1 MSDDSGEVKPLW
13 WRVDRR
19 AAREAAR
26 QARREER
33 TERKAVRGGRA
44 AGHEPITPDRIADA
58 ALRLVDSQGAD
69 GFTVRALA
77 QELGV
82 GTMTL
87 YWYVQNKNEIL
98 DLIGDR
104 ILAEVPAPSLDV
116 DWKEAVRRGAVD
128 VRAAFL
134 RHARAVPIVVQQGA
148 LGPSALRL
156 LDSTIGVFRAAGFS
170 DQDSVDAYV
179 VLSNL
184 VTGFASYET
193 SEQGGGGR
201 SDQGRPG
208 AEMLRQYIAALPPG
222 SSPNVVETAPLMFAS
237 DRDRRFAFAVDCL
250 IAGFEARLNAGRTP
264 APAPGTEA

>member
-1 MSDDSGEVKPLW
+1 MSDDPSEAGPLW

-26 QARREER
+26 QSRREER
-33 TERKAVRGGRA
+33 SERRALRHGRSP
-44 AGHEPITPDRIADA
+44 GHEPITPDRMAEA
-58 ALRLVDSQGAD
+58 ALRLVDSQGAE
-69 GFTVRALA
+69 GLTVRALA

-87 YWYVQNKNEIL
+87 YWYIQNKDEVL

-116 DWKEAVRRGAVD
+116 DWRESVRQGSAA

-134 RHARAVPIVVQQGA
+134 RHARAVPIVVERGA

-170 DQDSVDAYV
+170 DQDAVDAYV
-179 VLSNL
+179 TLSNL
-184 VTGFASYET
+184 VTGFCSYET
-193 SEQGGGGR
+193 SGQGGGGR

-208 AEMLRQYIAALPPG
+208 VEMMRQYVAALPPG
-222 SSPNVVETAPLMFAS
+222 TFPNVAQTAPLMFAT
-237 DRDRRFAFAVDCL
+237 DRDRRFAFAVECT
-250 IAGFEARLNAGRTP
+250 IAGFEARLRESQAGS
-264 APAPGTEA
+264 